1 MAGYSTHL
9 TCSTTA
15 GIAIGVGAHCFGSVP
30 FADSCLAAV
39 LCSIGGI
46 LPDIDSK
53 TSISFQRCLSIVAGF
68 SALMLVSRLRDF
80 PMTPESVV
88 VIGGGAFVFTYTVIG
103 TLIKRFTRHRGMC
116 HSIPM
121 ALLASEIIY
130 ILSSGEEPERLF
142 KASAMF
148 VGVMVHLMLDE
159 FYSVQLG
166 GSVNTSS
173 DSAKSKKVVYI
184 KKSFGTAIKM
194 IDYDNIKSTVFIY
207 VFLALV
213 TDFAINEPVLA
224 DKLDDRE
231 QSLVER
237 QGKDAVN
244 YVRLKYPVQFDLAV
258 VDWVALNKM
267 VLEPG
272 SANNAKWIELQQ
284 LFDQDKQSAAEEGTD
299 NKKGA
304 TSTANAKSPS
314 FLEQINWS
322 SRNADRASAV
332 PPQQTQ

>member
-9 TCSTTA
+9 TCSTAA
-15 GIAIGVGAHCFGSVP
+15 GIAIGVGAHCFGSAP

-121 ALLASEIIY
+121 ALIASEVIY
-130 ILSSGEEPERLF
+130 ILSSGKEEERLF

-148 VGVMVHLMLDE
+148 VGVLVHLLLDE

-166 GSVNTSS
+166 GGTNNSS
-173 DSAKSKKVVYI
+173 DSGKSKKTVYI

-194 IDYDNIKSTVFIY
+194 LDFDNIKATVFIY
-207 VFLALV
+207 VLLALV
-213 TDFAINEPVLA
+213 TDVAINEPVLT
-224 DKLDDRE
+224 DKLDESE

-244 YVRLKYPVQFDLAV
+244 FVRIKYPVQFDLAV
-258 VDWVALNKM
+258 VDWVAQNKM

-272 SANNAKWIELQQ
+272 SANNAKWKELQE
-284 LFDQDKQSAAEEGTD
+284 LFDQDKPSAAGD
-299 NKKGA
+299 GA
-304 TSTANAKSPS
+304 RSKAATTSNSSVKPPS

-322 SRNADRASAV
+322 SRNADRTSSV
-332 PPQQTQ
+332 PLQQTP

>member
-9 TCSTTA
+9 TCSSAA
-15 GIAIGVGAHCFGSVP
+15 GIAIGFGAHCFGSAP

-130 ILSSGEEPERLF
+130 ILSSGEEAERLF

-148 VGVMVHLMLDE
+148 MGVMVHLLLDE
-159 FYSVQLG
+159 FYSVQIG
-166 GSVNTSS
+166 GQNNSS
-173 DSAKSKKVVYI
+173 DNSKSKKTVYI

-194 IDYDNIKSTVFIY
+194 IDFDNVKSTVFIY
-207 VFLALV
+207 VLLALV
-213 TDFAINEPVLA
+213 TDVAINEPVLT
-224 DKLDDRE
+224 DKLDNDE
-231 QSLVER
+231 QTLVER
-237 QGKDAVN
+237 RGQDAVN
-244 YVRLKYPVQFDLAV
+244 FVRMKYPVQFDLAV
-258 VDWVALNKM
+258 VDWVARNKM

-272 SANNAKWIELQQ
+272 SPDNAKWCELQS
-284 LFDQDKQSAAEEGTD
+284 LFDQDKQVVSDDDSVSQTTA
-299 NKKGA
+299 
-304 TSTANAKSPS
+304 STNNSRKLPS

-322 SRNADRASAV
+322 NRNSDPSRV
-332 PPQQTQ
+332 PQP